1 MGSRLFRMFLLK
13 DDALAITRTYSGSDV
28 KAKTHLVHRHID
40 YNLMLV
46 LLLLVLSTTNVWM
59 RRNPQNEHVEISEPE
74 QFNTARINKND
85 FFNIVA
91 IVGSARTGKS
101 TLMNRLVE
109 SDVFKTSKSRHACTE
124 GVCLSELKKVGENGV
139 VVYADTEGKGN
150 NNINNDNKLL
160 MPVALLSKVVIFN
173 VWKQVLVERQLD
185 ELEIFV
191 HIGDR
196 IKLDDH
202 PLKFGHLIIAVR
214 DYDFEDGKTRE

>member
-1 MGSRLFRMFLLK
+1 
-13 DDALAITRTYSGSDV
+13 
-28 KAKTHLVHRHID
+28 
-40 YNLMLV
+40 
-46 LLLLVLSTTNVWM
+46 M
-59 RRNPQNEHVEISEPE
+59 RRNPETEHVEISEPE
-74 QFNTARINKND
+74 QFNTARINNND
-85 FFNIVA
+85 FFNIVT

-109 SDVFKTSKSRHACTE
+109 SDVFKTSKSRRACTE
-124 GVCLSELKKVGENGV
+124 GVCLSELKNVGGNGV

-160 MPVALLSKVVIFN
+160 MPVVLLSKVVIFN

-196 IKLDDH
+196 IKLGDDH

-214 DYDFEDGKTRE
+214 DYDFEDGKTE